1 MFTRFSMLAVAG
13 VASVAALGVAAQAQP
28 DLPQPGVTE
37 PGVSGPGPGAQG
49 LSQTCGFNNGPRA
62 GQVIDYPGSAAVPVG
77 SRCADMQGSSGQAVA
92 QAPRVPEQSNGRY
105 YGYRGFYRSP
115 GAPIARDQSGNVS
128 AGFSLTCR
136 LNSGPR
142 AGSTVDF
149 SNTLGAQPV
158 AIGAPCADDSG
169 WGVAVASGM

>member
-1 MFTRFSMLAVAG
+1 MFNRFSMLAVAG
-13 VASVAALGVAAQAQP
+13 AASVAALAVSAQAQP
-28 DLPQPGVTE
+28 DLPQPGVAE
-37 PGVSGPGPGAQG
+37 PGVAGPQG
-49 LSQTCGFNNGPRA
+49 LSQTCGFNSGPRA
-62 GQVIDYPGSAAVPVG
+62 GQVIDYPGSAPVPLG
-77 SRCADMQGSSGQAVA
+77 SHCADMQGSSGQAVA
-92 QAPRVPEQSNGRY
+92 QAPRIPEQNNGRY
-105 YGYRGFYRSP
+105 YSYRGFYRSP

-136 LNSGPR
+136 LNSGRR